1 VEVVTP
7 AIGTAFA
14 AALEERR
21 SACNALFA
29 HQRRLTPALTPETL
43 FAFLRDPVAPII
55 AAVAEHAPERVGEVT
70 AALYE
75 FSLTVVGKELAAR
88 YAPVAQG
95 WRTLLGGLPALLA
108 EDPRAFAGSV
118 TNALYHLCSTPGT
131 RPEEW
136 IAQLGTLG
144 SRCENVAQALRVG
157 QVLAWRA
164 GHSHYRRGA
173 LRVAAELP
181 TELALAALGVPEATE
196 LLLEEVIT
204 RLRADPWLHPAR
216 VGETASPRLTVV
228 ARVGA
233 FRGFGGFFVR
243 PPRVARIEGRL
254 LVTDGE
260 GVWELIAD
268 VFGATFHRAAV
279 DSGSPP
285 GPHGPFYVDDSGV
298 VTYGLEIAAFPQLAG
313 VSSFASDETTLV
325 VAGGMTHALHLVA
338 MQSAVPTLPH

>member
-7 AIGTAFA
+7 AIGAAFA

-21 SACNALFA
+21 AACNALFA
-29 HQRRLTPALTPETL
+29 HQRRLTPGLTPDSLFTL
-43 FAFLRDPVAPII
+43 LRDPVAPIV
-55 AAVAEHAPERVGEVT
+55 AAVAEHAPERVGDVT

-75 FSLTVVGKELAAR
+75 FSLTVVGKDLAAR
-88 YAPVAQG
+88 YAPVAHG

-108 EDPRAFAGSV
+108 EDPRGFAGSI

-131 RPEEW
+131 RPDEW
-136 IAQLGTLG
+136 IAQLATLG
-144 SRCENVAQALRVG
+144 PRCADAAQALRVG

-164 GHSHYRRGA
+164 GLSHYRQGA
-173 LRVAAELP
+173 LNIAAELP
-181 TELALAALGVPEATE
+181 TELACAALGVPENAG
-196 LLLEEVIT
+196 LSLEEIIT

-279 DSGSPP
+279 DGSLPP
-285 GPHGPFYVDDSGV
+285 EPHGPFYVDDSGV

-338 MQSAVPTLPH
+338 MQSVVPIPPL